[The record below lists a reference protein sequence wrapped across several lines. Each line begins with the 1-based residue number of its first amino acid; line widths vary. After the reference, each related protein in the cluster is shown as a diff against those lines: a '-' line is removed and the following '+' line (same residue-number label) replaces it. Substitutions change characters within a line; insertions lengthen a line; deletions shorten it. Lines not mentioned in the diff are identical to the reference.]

1 MVVEIPYSVSK
12 DIITAAADFVLSQNN
27 YRMVINEPTG
37 NFFYDDW
44 KIKSEYQD
52 TPFYDILKSI
62 DFPIGEARVI
72 PLEAGTCYIRHCDID
87 DRFHLNLYGECG
99 YLLNCDDLIMYEV
112 KNDGQWYDMDTGKKH
127 SAVAIGETVRLQL
140 VVRKLLQKNNL
151 ENPIDITVIGGGDN
165 IRFNFDNTIS
175 PWLNRKNKQGVL
187 SGFSAEPEKGRVRFN
202 LEKEWLS
209 ELDEVLPTHFQRI
222 NSTEDT

>member
-1 MVVEIPYSVSK
+1 MVIEIPYSVSRE
-12 DIITAAADFVLSQNN
+12 IVSAAADFVLSQSN

-37 NFFYDDW
+37 NFFYDEW
-44 KIKSEYQD
+44 KIKSEYNN

-87 DRFHLNLYGECG
+87 DRLHLNLFGECG
-99 YLLNCDDLIMYEV
+99 YLLDCDDLKMYEIR
-112 KNDGQWYDMDTGKKH
+112 NNGQWYDMDTGKRH

-151 ENPIDITVIGGGDN
+151 QDPINVTIIGGGDN

-175 PWLNRKNKQGVL
+175 PWLNKKNKLGVL
-187 SGFSAEPEKGRVRFN
+187 SDFSADLKKGKVRFK
-202 LEKEWLS
+202 LEKQEIP
-209 ELDEVLPTHFQRI
+209 ELDEILPVHFQKI
-222 NSTEDT
+222 NSIEDI